1 MSNSGQERE
10 DELAELLR
18 EVRALRATIDQ
29 LQAGTAIRP
38 MLPPDYAVLART
50 GAELSPN
57 YEVLVRSQPT
67 FLPPDYAVLVRSQPT
82 FLPPDYAVLVR
93 SQPTSFPPD
102 YEVLVR
108 PAFPEGEESSASDE

>member
-1 MSNSGQERE
+1 MHGSSITGRYEMSNSDQERE

-38 MLPPDYAVLART
+38 KLAPNYAVLART

-57 YEVLVRSQPT
+57 YEVLVRSQPA
-67 FLPPDYAVLVRSQPT
+67 FL
-82 FLPPDYAVLVR
+82 
-93 SQPTSFPPD
+93 PPD

-108 PAFPEGEESSASDE
+108 PAVQEGEESSASDE